1 MRKLNFVKALLIA
14 VIALLGG
21 KTVAA
26 DNIYTFILYSQGK
39 LTDNNGTTWKTTGT
53 VGSSNQ
59 LASDI
64 TSTGTNNRG
73 ISYTSNGTLTSDFD
87 FTDVS
92 SIELDYSSNATGNK
106 IVSVKVGTTTFTP
119 ENVSIA
125 NSNHQKTTFKST
137 TPASGKLSISL
148 TRSSKTIWI
157 GGMTITSSTS
167 SKTPAG
173 IAYETTSYTVNVDD
187 NFDTPD
193 LYNPNNLT
201 PTYSIKCNPEGVATI
216 DEKTGEVT
224 LAGIEGT
231 ATVTAT
237 TAETETYAKGIATYT
252 IKVVDADIMYKKVS
266 STKDLVVGGIYVI
279 VNEGKGVAL
288 GLINSD
294 NFGTKVDVT
303 CTDGVATFTTEN
315 SITNPYE
322 FELGG
327 TTDAYTLTSLQAT
340 IGAQGSSKTN
350 FSTTS
355 NQSWKISF
363 TDQGN
368 ADIVNSA
375 FDRGI
380 RYNDDTGDFR
390 LYANNSG
397 ALKVQLYKKEGNDFK
412 IGDDKFA
419 TFYSAD
425 AYIMPEGVTGGII
438 TAADTQSGKL
448 TINYTY
454 TAGTTVPAKTALLLK
469 GEPKTY
475 YYEKTTSSA
484 DAPAENLLHGAD
496 AVDAQGKTFVDG
508 TNVKY
513 YILSHSTDA
522 TKKLGFYWAAA
533 NGAAISYQEPYAF
546 LAIDA
551 AGSAPIML
559 SIDGDDDTTAING
572 ITNDTITDNT
582 MYNLAGQRV
591 NANAK
596 GIIIINGKKVIKR

>member
-1 MRKLNFVKALLIA
+1 
-14 VIALLGG
+14 
-21 KTVAA
+21 
-26 DNIYTFILYSQGK
+26 
-39 LTDNNGTTWKTTGT
+39 
-53 VGSSNQ
+53 
-59 LASDI
+59 
-64 TSTGTNNRG
+64 
-73 ISYTSNGTLTSDFD
+73 
-87 FTDVS
+87 
-92 SIELDYSSNATGNK
+92 
-106 IVSVKVGTTTFTP
+106 
-119 ENVSIA
+119 
-125 NSNHQKTTFKST
+125 
-137 TPASGKLSISL
+137 
-148 TRSSKTIWI
+148 
-157 GGMTITSSTS
+157 MTITSSTS
-167 SKTPAG
+167 SKKPAG
-173 IAYETTSYTVNVDD
+173 IAYAEPSYTVNVGES
-187 NFDTPD
+187 FPTPE

-201 PTYSIKCNPEGVATI
+201 PTYSITPEGVATI
-216 DEKTGEVT
+216 DAKTGKVT

-231 ATVTAT
+231 ATVTAE
-237 TAETETYAKGIATYT
+237 TAETDTYAKGIATYT
-252 IKVVDADIMYKKVS
+252 IKVIDVDIMYKKVS
-266 STKDLVVGGIYVI
+266 STEDLVVGGIYAI
-279 VNEGKGVAL
+279 VNEDKGVAL
-288 GLINSD
+288 GLINSK
-294 NFGTKVDVT
+294 NYGTKVDVT

-340 IGAQGSSKTN
+340 IGAQESGQTN

-363 TDQGN
+363 TTQGN

-380 RYNDDTGDFR
+380 RYNSDTGDFR
-390 LYANNSG
+390 LYNSNSG
-397 ALKVQLYKKEGNDFK
+397 ALKVQLYKKEGRYFK

-419 TFYSAD
+419 TFYSAN
-425 AYIMPEGVTGGII
+425 AYIMPEGVKGGTI
-438 TAADTQSGKL
+438 TAADTESGKL

-454 TAGTTVPAKTALLLK
+454 TAGTIVPAKTALLLK

-484 DAPAENLLHGAD
+484 DAPAGNLLHGAD
-496 AVDAQGKTFVDG
+496 ALDAEGKTYVEG

-533 NGAAISYQEPYAF
+533 DGAAISYQEPFAF
-546 LAIDA
+546 LAIET
-551 AGSAPIML
+551 GSGAPIML